1 MKIIDSHTHLYLPEF
16 DADRSQVI
24 DRANALGIDT
34 FLLPAI
40 DASYTPRME
49 ALKNAYPNQMHLMAG
64 LHPNHVKEDF
74 EAELEHVAS
83 QLQKKD
89 RIAVGEIGVDL
100 YWEKKFLPQ
109 QQIAFD
115 RQIAW
120 AIAQQLPIVIH
131 CRAAFEEVF
140 EVLEGH
146 RGKGLKGI
154 FHCFSGTHSD
164 AQRAIDFN
172 LMLGIGGVV
181 TFKNGRID
189 QFIDQIPLEYIVLET
204 DAPYLAP
211 TPYRGKRNE
220 SAYIIEVLKRLS
232 ILYKCSQEQIADQT
246 CNNVLRCFDL
256 SY

>member
-64 LHPNHVKEDF
+64 LHPTHVKEDF
-74 EAELEHVAS
+74 EAELDHVAA

-146 RGKGLKGI
+146 RGMGLKGI

-220 SAYIIEVLKRLS
+220 SAYIVEVLKRLS

>member
-64 LHPNHVKEDF
+64 LHPTHVKEDF

-146 RGKGLKGI
+146 RGMGLKGI

-256 SY
+256 S

>member
-49 ALKNAYPNQMHLMAG
+49 ALKKAYPNQMHLMAG
-64 LHPNHVKEDF
+64 LHPTHVKEDF

-146 RGKGLKGI
+146 RGKELKGI

-220 SAYIIEVLKRLS
+220 SAYIVEVLKRLS